1 MDKDQLR
8 DIIAELPD
16 KVSRSRLE
24 PYRELIAQLRRHR
37 RTYREIAQLLAEKCQ
52 LHVSATAV
60 LNFVRLHLRRE
71 RSPYKRRSTDSIGRT
86 QISPTKVTVLTA
98 QGNNSKKQ
106 RPATDKEVWQRIAE
120 LKQRPVPTETNPK
133 QFHYDSDE
141 PLHLVSKAE
150 GDRPSDED

>member
-8 DIIAELPD
+8 DIIAELPE
-16 KVSRSRLE
+16 KISRSRLE
-24 PYRELIAQLRRHR
+24 PYRALIAQLRRHR
-37 RTYREIAQLLAEKCQ
+37 RPYREIAQLLAEKCQ

-60 LNFVRLHLRRE
+60 HNFVRLHLRRE

-98 QGNNSKKQ
+98 RGNSSKKQ